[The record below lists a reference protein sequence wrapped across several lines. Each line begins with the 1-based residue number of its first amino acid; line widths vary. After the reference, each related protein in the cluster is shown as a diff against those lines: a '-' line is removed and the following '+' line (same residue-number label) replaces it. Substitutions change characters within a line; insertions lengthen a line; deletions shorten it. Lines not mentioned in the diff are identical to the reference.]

1 MPRLSS
7 LVLKTLAGL
16 GITLP
21 AGGGIDWGSTLNVTP
36 INSFQPIDLPD
47 YAMLGISI
55 GTTDAYTVI
64 GRANYSGSNNDAKF
78 GKIYLIDN
86 ATGDVVREHLGTSGS
101 DDRAFGSRI
110 AISDN
115 YYAAVLAGGNTSATK
130 LFVYDIATGSLQY
143 TKTIQASSEN
153 INRLFVEM
161 NDTYIMTSGPNT
173 GVLIY
178 DTASG
183 AQITAPTVPS
193 GYNRWAWQVSFDES
207 RMAVSST
214 NGSNTGVV
222 HVYSMAGGFPLLYS
236 ITSPVAGT
244 VHFGSGQDGHAIAVS
259 ANRIAISNRTADSNK
274 GKVYIYDATNGS
286 LLYTLSPPA
295 GVSYSN
301 AFGENLASNDSYLA
315 VGTPDHD
322 AFESGGAVHLYDVMT
337 GTLVHSFSNP
347 GTFQSYRAYGAY
359 GGAVGISEHRIAVG
373 AMEVRI
379 PTDANMSRGAGF
391 VYNLY
396 DIL

>member
-21 AGGGIDWGSTLNVTP
+21 AGGGISWGSTLNPTM
-36 INSFQPIDLPD
+36 INAFQPTNLPHVADL
-47 YAMLGISI
+47 GVSI
-55 GTTDAYTVI
+55 GTTDDYTVI
-64 GRANYSGSNNDAKF
+64 GRANYSGNNNDAKF

-86 ATGDVVREHLGTSGS
+86 ATGDVVREHVDTSGS
-101 DDRAFGSRI
+101 DGVAFGLRT

-115 YYAAVLAGGNTSATK
+115 YYAAVLSGGNTSATR

-143 TKTIQASSEN
+143 TKTIQAATEN
-153 INRLFVEM
+153 TARLFVEM

-178 DTASG
+178 DTTSG

-193 GYNRWAWQVSFDES
+193 GYSRWAWQVSFDES

-222 HVYSMAGGFPLLYS
+222 HVYSMASGFPFLYS
-236 ITSPVAGT
+236 ITSPIAGT

-259 ANRIAISNRTADSNK
+259 ANRIAISNRAANSNK
-274 GKVYIYDATNGS
+274 GIVYIYDATNGS
-286 LLYTLSPPA
+286 LLYTLDPPA
-295 GVSYSN
+295 GVAWSN

-322 AFESGGAVHLYDVMT
+322 ADGSGGAVHLYDVMT

-347 GTFQSYRAYGAY
+347 GTFQAYIKYASYGS
-359 GGAVGISEHRIAVG
+359 AVGISEHRIAVG
-373 AMEVRI
+373 AMHVRI
-379 PTDANMSRGAGF
+379 PTDANMTKGAGF

>member
-21 AGGGIDWGSTLNVTP
+21 AGGGISWGSTLNPTM
-36 INSFQPIDLPD
+36 INAFQPTNLPHFADL
-47 YAMLGISI
+47 GVSI
-55 GTTDAYTVI
+55 GTTDDYTVI
-64 GRANYSGSNNDAKF
+64 GRANESGNNNDAKF

-86 ATGDVVREHLGTSGS
+86 ATGDVVREHVDTSGS
-101 DDRAFGSRI
+101 DGVAFGLRT

-115 YYAAVLAGGNTSATK
+115 YYAAVLSGGNTSATR

-143 TKTIQASSEN
+143 TKTIQAVTESTG
-153 INRLFVEM
+153 RLFVEM

-178 DTASG
+178 DTTSG

-193 GYNRWAWQVSFDES
+193 GYSKWAWQVSFDES
-207 RMAVSST
+207 RMAVFST

-222 HVYSMAGGFPLLYS
+222 HVYSMASGFPFLYS
-236 ITSPVAGT
+236 ITSPIAT
-244 VHFGSGQDGHAIAVS
+244 ARDFGSGQDGHAIAVS
-259 ANRIAISNRTADSNK
+259 ANRIAISNRAANSNK
-274 GKVYIYDATNGS
+274 GIVYIYDATNGS
-286 LLYTLSPPA
+286 LLYTLNPPN
-295 GVSYSN
+295 VNLSQY
-301 AFGENLASNDSYLA
+301 FGTNLASTDSYLA
-315 VGTPDHD
+315 VGTPNYD
-322 AFESGGAVHLYDVMT
+322 ADGSGGAVHLYDVMT

-347 GTFQSYRAYGAY
+347 GTFQAYIKYADY

-373 AMEVRI
+373 AKQVRI
-379 PTDANMSRGAGF
+379 PTNANMSNGAGF